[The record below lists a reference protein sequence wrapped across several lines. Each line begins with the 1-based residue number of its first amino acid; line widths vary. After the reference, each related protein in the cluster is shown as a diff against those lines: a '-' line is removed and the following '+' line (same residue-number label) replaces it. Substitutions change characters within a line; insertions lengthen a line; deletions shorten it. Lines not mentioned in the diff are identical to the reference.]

1 MDLSKILELLSF
13 TIPAIITGL
22 VAMYFFKTY
31 TDNEDKR
38 RSFRLRMENQKQSL
52 PLRLQAYERLTLFL
66 ERISLNKLL
75 IRIKPVGKDPDK
87 YSHQLISIV
96 EQEFEHNLA
105 QQIYV
110 SETAWKAVVT
120 SKTLIIKIIRS
131 TSEKKEVE
139 TAEQLREDILN
150 NLAKNEG
157 PTSAAI
163 SYLKIEV
170 KKIF

>member
-1 MDLSKILELLSF
+1 MELSKILELLSF
-13 TIPAIITGL
+13 PFPAVITGL
-22 VAMYFFKTY
+22 VAMYFFKNY
-31 TDNEDKR
+31 TASENNR
-38 RSFRLRMENQKQSL
+38 RGFQLRMENQKHSL

-75 IRIKPVGKDPDK
+75 IRVKPSGKDPEK
-87 YSHQLISIV
+87 YSHKLIGIV
-96 EQEFEHNLA
+96 EQELEHNLT

-120 SKTLIIKIIRS
+120 SKNLIIKIIRS
-131 TSEKKEVE
+131 TAAKKEVE
-139 TAEQLREDILN
+139 TAEQMQEDILN

-170 KKIF
+170 KKLF

>member
-1 MDLSKILELLSF
+1 MTNENNRRNYLLRKE
-13 TIPAIITGL
+13 T
-22 VAMYFFKTY
+22 
-31 TDNEDKR
+31 
-38 RSFRLRMENQKQSL
+38 QKEAL
-52 PLRLQAYERLTLFL
+52 PLRLQAFERLTLFL

-75 IRIKPVGKDPDK
+75 IRVKPTGKDPEK
-87 YSHQLISIV
+87 YSHKLIGIV

-120 SKTLIIKIIRS
+120 SKNLIIKIIR
-131 TSEKKEVE
+131 TTAVKKEIE
-139 TAEQLREDILN
+139 TAEQMREDILN
-150 NLAKNEG
+150 NLSTNDG

-170 KKIF
+170 RKIF

>member
-120 SKTLIIKIIRS
+120 SKNLIIKIIRS

>member
-1 MDLSKILELLSF
+1 MELSKIIELLF
-13 TIPAIITGL
+13 YTLPAVVTGL
-22 VAMYFFKTY
+22 VAMYFFKNFMA
-31 TDNEDKR
+31 NENNR
-38 RSFRLRMENQKQSL
+38 RNFLLRKETQKEAL
-52 PLRLQAYERLTLFL
+52 PLRLQAFERLTLFL
-66 ERISLNKLL
+66 ERFSLNKLL
-75 IRIKPVGKDPDK
+75 IRIKPSGKDPEK
-87 YSHQLISIV
+87 YSHKLIGIV

-120 SKTLIIKIIRS
+120 SKNLIIKIIRS
-131 TSEKKEVE
+131 TAAKDEIE
-139 TAEQLREDILN
+139 TAEQMREDILS
-150 NLAKNEG
+150 NLSKNDG

>member
-1 MDLSKILELLSF
+1 MEFSKIIELLF
-13 TIPAIITGL
+13 YTLPAVVTGL
-22 VAMYFFKTY
+22 VAMHFFKNFMT
-31 TDNEDKR
+31 NENNR
-38 RSFRLRMENQKQSL
+38 RNYLLRKETQKEAL
-52 PLRLQAYERLTLFL
+52 PLRLQAFERLTLFL

-75 IRIKPVGKDPDK
+75 IRVKPTGKDPEK
-87 YSHQLISIV
+87 YSHKLIGIV

-120 SKTLIIKIIRS
+120 SKNLIIKIIR
-131 TSEKKEVE
+131 TTAVKKEIE
-139 TAEQLREDILN
+139 TAEQMREDILN
-150 NLAKNEG
+150 NLSTNDG

-170 KKIF
+170 RKIF

>member
-1 MDLSKILELLSF
+1 MDFTKIIELLAY
-13 TIPAIITGL
+13 TLPAVVTGL
-22 VAMYFFKTY
+22 IAAYFFKTHVE
-31 TDNEDKR
+31 NEDR
-38 RSFRLRMENQKQSL
+38 RRIFLLRKETNKQAL
-52 PLRLQAYERLTLFL
+52 PLRLQAFERLTLFL

-75 IRIKPVGKDPDK
+75 IRVKPTGKDPEK
-87 YSHQLISIV
+87 YSHKLIAIV

-120 SKTLIIKIIRS
+120 SKNLIVKIIR
-131 TSEKKEVE
+131 TTAAKDEVE
-139 TAEQLREDILN
+139 TTEQFRKDILT
-150 NLAKNEG
+150 NLGKNDG
-157 PTSAAI
+157 PTNTAI

>member
-1 MDLSKILELLSF
+1 MDLTKIIELLAY
-13 TIPAIITGL
+13 TLPAVVTGL
-22 VAMYFFKTY
+22 VALYFFKNFTA
-31 TDNEDKR
+31 NENNR
-38 RSFRLRMENQKQSL
+38 RNFLLRKETQKEAL
-52 PLRLQAYERLTLFL
+52 PLRLQAFERLVLFL

-75 IRIKPVGKDPDK
+75 IRVKPSGKDPEK
-87 YSHQLISIV
+87 YSHKLISIV
-96 EQEFEHNLA
+96 EQEYEHNLT

-120 SKTLIIKIIRS
+120 SKNLIVKIIRS
-131 TSEKKEVE
+131 TAAKKEIE
-139 TAEQLREDILN
+139 TAEQLRADILT
-150 NLAKNEG
+150 NLEKNDG

>member
-1 MDLSKILELLSF
+1 MDASSIIELLF
-13 TIPAIITGL
+13 YTLPAVVTGL
-22 VAMYFFKTY
+22 VAMYFFKNFMA
-31 TDNEDKR
+31 NENNR
-38 RSFRLRMENQKQSL
+38 RNFLLRKDTQKEAL
-52 PLRLQAYERLTLFL
+52 PLRLQAFERLTLFL
-66 ERISLNKLL
+66 ERISLHKLM
-75 IRIKPVGKDPDK
+75 IRIKPTGKDPEK
-87 YSHQLISIV
+87 YSHKLIGIV

-120 SKTLIIKIIRS
+120 SKNLIVKIIR
-131 TSEKKEVE
+131 TTAAKKEIE
-139 TAEQLREDILN
+139 TAEQMREDILN
-150 NLAKNEG
+150 NLSTNDG

>member
-1 MDLSKILELLSF
+1 MEFSKIIELLF
-13 TIPAIITGL
+13 YTLPAVVTGL
-22 VAMYFFKTY
+22 VAMYFFKNFMT
-31 TDNEDKR
+31 NENNR
-38 RSFRLRMENQKQSL
+38 RNYLLRKETQKEAL
-52 PLRLQAYERLTLFL
+52 PLRLQAFERLTLFL

-75 IRIKPVGKDPDK
+75 IRVKPTGKDPEK
-87 YSHQLISIV
+87 YSHKLIGIV

-120 SKTLIIKIIRS
+120 SKNLIIKIIR
-131 TSEKKEVE
+131 TTAVKKEIE
-139 TAEQLREDILN
+139 TAEQMREDILN
-150 NLAKNEG
+150 NLSTNDG

-170 KKIF
+170 RKIF

>member
-1 MDLSKILELLSF
+1 MDLSKIIELLF
-13 TIPAIITGL
+13 YTLPAVVTGL
-22 VAMYFFKTY
+22 VAMYFFKNFMA
-31 TDNEDKR
+31 NENNR
-38 RSFRLRMENQKQSL
+38 RNFLLRKETQKEAL
-52 PLRLQAYERLTLFL
+52 PLRLQAFERLTLFL

-75 IRIKPVGKDPDK
+75 IRIKPTGKDPEK
-87 YSHQLISIV
+87 YSHKLIGIV

-120 SKTLIIKIIRS
+120 SKNLIVKIIRS
-131 TSEKKEVE
+131 TAAKEEIE
-139 TAEQLREDILN
+139 TAEQMREDILS
-150 NLAKNEG
+150 NLSKNDG